1 MSDYSMDISGNM
13 QLSDYS
19 NIFDY
24 LNIIDKDDNFVI
36 RINKDN
42 KGDIDVINSMLQ
54 DNKFIINYTQYDDF
68 GNYYIIANR
77 PCFENNIW
85 NTGFINVT

>member
-1 MSDYSMDISGNM
+1 MSDYSMDISGNIE
-13 QLSDYS
+13 LSDYS

-36 RINKDN
+36 RIDKNN
-42 KGDIDVINSMLQ
+42 KGDIDVINSMLK

-68 GNYYIIANR
+68 GNYYISANKVTLK
-77 PCFENNIW
+77 NNI
-85 NTGFINVT
+85 

>member
-1 MSDYSMDISGNM
+1 MSDYSMDIRGSIE
-13 QLSDYS
+13 LSDYS

-36 RINKDN
+36 RIDRNNRD
-42 KGDIDVINSMLQ
+42 DIDVINSMLQ

-68 GNYYIIANR
+68 GNYYISANKKR
-77 PCFENNIW
+77 
-85 NTGFINVT
+85 

>member
-1 MSDYSMDISGNM
+1 MSDYSMDISGNIG
-13 QLSDYS
+13 LSDYS

-36 RINKDN
+36 RIDKEN

-54 DNKFIINYTQYDDF
+54 DNRFIINYTQYDDF
-68 GNYYIIANR
+68 GNYYISANR
-77 PCFENNIW
+77 ASIKNNI
-85 NTGFINVT
+85 

>member
-13 QLSDYS
+13 GLSDYS

-36 RINKDN
+36 RIDKDN
-42 KGDIDVINSMLQ
+42 RGDIDMINSMLQ
-54 DNKFIINYTQYDDF
+54 ENKFIINYTQYDDF
-68 GNYYIIANR
+68 GNYYISANR
-77 PCFENNIW
+77 ASLKK
-85 NTGFINVT
+85 

>member
-1 MSDYSMDISGNM
+1 MSDYSMDISGNIG
-13 QLSDYS
+13 LSDYS

-36 RINKDN
+36 RIDKDN

-54 DNKFIINYTQYDDF
+54 DNRFIINYTQYDDF
-68 GNYYIIANR
+68 GHYYISANKAR
-77 PCFENNIW
+77 WRYNILRD
-85 NTGFINVT
+85 TQ

>member
-13 QLSDYS
+13 GLSDYS

-24 LNIIDKDDNFVI
+24 LNIIEKDDNFVI
-36 RINKDN
+36 RIDKDN
-42 KGDIDVINSMLQ
+42 RGDIDMINSMLQ

-68 GNYYIIANR
+68 GNYYISANR
-77 PCFENNIW
+77 ASLKK
-85 NTGFINVT
+85 

>member
-1 MSDYSMDISGNM
+1 MSDYSMDISGNIE
-13 QLSDYS
+13 LSDYS

-36 RINKDN
+36 RINKEN

-54 DNKFIINYTQYDDF
+54 DNRFIINYTQYDDF

-77 PCFENNIW
+77 ACFENNIW
-85 NTGFINVT
+85 NTGFINMT